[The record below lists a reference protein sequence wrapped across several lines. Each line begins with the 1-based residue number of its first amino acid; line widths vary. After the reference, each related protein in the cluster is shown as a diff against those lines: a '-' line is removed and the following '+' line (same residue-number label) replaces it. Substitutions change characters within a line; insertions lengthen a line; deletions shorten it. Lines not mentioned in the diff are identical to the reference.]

1 MNPITAG
8 TILPIAGTVIASG
21 GIVAPTAIDFA
32 PTYDATDARF
42 DLYVAA
48 SSAGSIVATIQAG
61 TAAASGL
68 TTIGTINAG
77 VTTGLHS
84 LELDDGAIVARYLKT
99 TITSTGGTGI
109 VSAAVAAQARTVTS

>member
-1 MNPITAG
+1 MNPVTQG
-8 TILPIAGTVIASG
+8 TILPVAGTVIASG
-21 GIVAPTAIDFA
+21 GTCAPTAIDFG
-32 PTYDATDARF
+32 PVYDPNARF
-42 DLYVAA
+42 ALYVAA

-77 VTTGLHS
+77 VTTGLHT
-84 LELDDGAIVARYLKT
+84 LDLGGAIINRYLKT

-109 VSAAVAAQARTVTS
+109 VAASVAAQARTITA

>member
-8 TILPIAGTVIASG
+8 TLIPIAGTVIASG
-21 GIVAPTAIDFA
+21 GTVAPAAIDFA
-32 PTYDATDARF
+32 PTYDPDARF

-48 SSAGSIVATIQAG
+48 SSAGSIIATIQAG
-61 TAAASGL
+61 TAAAAGL

-84 LELDDGAIVARYLKT
+84 LELGGGAIVARYLKT